1 VASNREAKVDHWG
14 VHGASCAHGVHPT
27 PPKEFYR
34 GFWTWLGGYNLEL
47 LGLGFLGVLFI

>member
-1 VASNREAKVDHWG
+1 

-27 PPKEFYR
+27 PPQEFYR